1 MRVDSLQSGM
11 VKWVLEKVTEYS
23 DEEVSS
29 DSVISLLL
37 SQFRWL
43 DFVAD
48 ASSLVSG
55 LLEILSVVFGTVC
68 ECRSVRSQCRRR
80 F

>member
-11 VKWVLEKVTEYS
+11 VKWMLGKVTEYS
-23 DEEVSS
+23 DEEASS

-43 DFVAD
+43 DFIAD

-55 LLEILSVVFGTVC
+55 LLETLSVALRVVDD
-68 ECRSVRSQCRRR
+68 CRSVRSRYRRR

>member
-1 MRVDSLQSGM
+1 MRVDSLQSGI

-23 DEEVSS
+23 DEEASS

-48 ASSLVSG
+48 ASSRCQGCWRFSLWSSG
-55 LLEILSVVFGTVC
+55 LFVNVD
-68 ECRSVRSQCRRR
+68 
-80 F
+80 

>member
-11 VKWVLEKVTEYS
+11 VKWVLGKVTEYS
-23 DEEVSS
+23 DEEASS

-43 DFVAD
+43 DFIAD

-55 LLEILSVVFGTVC
+55 LLEILSVGFNAMYQ
-68 ECRSVRSQCRRR
+68 CRSVRSRCRRR

>member
-1 MRVDSLQSGM
+1 MRVDSLQSGI
-11 VKWVLEKVTEYS
+11 VKWVLEKVTEYL
-23 DEEVSS
+23 DEEASS

-68 ECRSVRSQCRRR
+68 ECRLVRRQCRRR